1 MQNKRVG
8 VMLLVVVM
16 MATSFSGCI
25 GDDGGDNGDDEK
37 VDWQPPV
44 KAIADVVDIDE
55 DGERFIINVTL
66 SDADNN
72 RTMWDLE
79 LRLIAKDQDDFEML
93 NKVWDIKVEEFTVIK
108 VDKRSQP
115 VYELEIPFSDF
126 AKSQNRVNNMDDRY
140 RGMLYFVTWITYDG
154 STYKQSEFIKTGY
167 RIPIALLV
175 PNENPV
181 ADLLGPA
188 NGFIGMSLTYDASGS
203 TDDRADDELDFD
215 WDWGDGSTWDSLFV
229 RKVVGH
235 KYDEAGTYTVT
246 VTVTDIDKAI
256 DTASITVT
264 IADPSI
270 DFLWK
275 EGPFSD
281 SEVVK
286 VLVDDVDDDGSEEIV
301 VGGNYGAGE
310 DEIGYGMISIFDLA
324 TRELEWNS
332 SQIGAISDFELGNID
347 EDPAKEIVVGVVSDM
362 TEEGAVSGFG
372 YVFDGSNHSEEW
384 RSGTIGGVVGVEIGN
399 ADSDPELE
407 LVFGIND
414 EVTVNYGTFNFDLKG
429 GIIVF
434 GSDFS
439 EEWRSNDY
447 GAVDVFFVGD
457 LDKDLYNE
465 ILIGSTTSMGFL
477 GNTNDISVISWTG
490 IDYETYY
497 TQKDA
502 HFNTIQV
509 ADLDRDFKMDIIVG
523 ESIDRWGDDPS
534 GKVTVYDHKLSTKWT
549 TQEIG
554 QVHSLAIADV
564 DGDIRPEVL
573 AGVVTSVDGI
583 PPGSVGYGGQLFIF
597 DYEGNKEWDVEYI
610 GKVHSIVTGDFK
622 GDDGEE
628 IAVVTVARETEDQ
641 SANCAIMVFDG
652 SSHAQVS
659 WITSLGNML
668 PFDLICVDGDGD
680 GKDDLL
686 FGSTEDD
693 DGYITLY
700 KLN

>member
-1 MQNKRVG
+1 
-8 VMLLVVVM
+8 
-16 MATSFSGCI
+16 
-25 GDDGGDNGDDEK
+25 
-37 VDWQPPV
+37 
-44 KAIADVVDIDE
+44 
-55 DGERFIINVTL
+55 
-66 SDADNN
+66 
-72 RTMWDLE
+72 
-79 LRLIAKDQDDFEML
+79 
-93 NKVWDIKVEEFTVIK
+93 
-108 VDKRSQP
+108 
-115 VYELEIPFSDF
+115 
-126 AKSQNRVNNMDDRY
+126 MDDRY

>member
-246 VTVTDIDKAI
+246 VTMTDIDKAI

-447 GAVDVFFVGD
+447 GAVDVFFVG
-457 LDKDLYNE
+457 
-465 ILIGSTTSMGFL
+465 
-477 GNTNDISVISWTG
+477 SV
-490 IDYETYY
+490 
-497 TQKDA
+497 
-502 HFNTIQV
+502 
-509 ADLDRDFKMDIIVG
+509 
-523 ESIDRWGDDPS
+523 
-534 GKVTVYDHKLSTKWT
+534 
-549 TQEIG
+549 
-554 QVHSLAIADV
+554 
-564 DGDIRPEVL
+564 
-573 AGVVTSVDGI
+573 
-583 PPGSVGYGGQLFIF
+583 
-597 DYEGNKEWDVEYI
+597 
-610 GKVHSIVTGDFK
+610 
-622 GDDGEE
+622 
-628 IAVVTVARETEDQ
+628 
-641 SANCAIMVFDG
+641 
-652 SSHAQVS
+652 
-659 WITSLGNML
+659 
-668 PFDLICVDGDGD
+668 
-680 GKDDLL
+680 
-686 FGSTEDD
+686 
-693 DGYITLY
+693 
-700 KLN
+700 